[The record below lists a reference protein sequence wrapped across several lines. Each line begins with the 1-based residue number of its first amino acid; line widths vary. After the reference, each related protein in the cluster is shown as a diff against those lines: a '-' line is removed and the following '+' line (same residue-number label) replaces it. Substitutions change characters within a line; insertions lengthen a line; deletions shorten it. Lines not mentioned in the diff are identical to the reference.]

1 MLTIKSDSFKLDDC
15 VGYAF
20 RHGRCTVPVVPVPAV
35 EGNFCLT
42 VAHSCYPELHLSI
55 KLSVFQ
61 ARNMEYDDVQSPCS
75 HGKLL
80 LLGDSSMQKNIGN
93 TSSLDNAGNLMQSIV
108 KLEKVT

>member
-1 MLTIKSDSFKLDDC
+1 
-15 VGYAF
+15 
-20 RHGRCTVPVVPVPAV
+20 
-35 EGNFCLT
+35 
-42 VAHSCYPELHLSI
+42 
-55 KLSVFQ
+55 
-61 ARNMEYDDVQSPCS
+61 MEYDDVQSPCS